1 MEVKQVEKNPVK
13 GKKQQLKSDH
23 MSRASTLLQELYVP
37 CPSPGIPWIFPRE
50 AYYRSRIPVKHAA
63 ASEYLRYEQNTPS

>member
-1 MEVKQVEKNPVK
+1 MEKNPSER
-13 GKKQQLKSDH
+13 KKQELKTDH

-37 CPSPGIPWIFPRE
+37 CPSSGIPRIFPRE
-50 AYYRSRIPVKHAA
+50 AYYRSGIPVKHAA